1 MSWSTMSDA
10 DGDAQ
15 AAPANGM
22 LTARS
27 LIWPPGFTPVSRS
40 QSMSAQTAALLPRAS
55 RPVDRRRHQRVAVAL
70 LGRYMLTSRQEFPCQ
85 SVDMSPGGLR
95 LVAPVKGLIGER
107 IVVYLEHVGRIEGQV
122 VRHTDLGLALTVTA
136 TARKRDK
143 LASQL
148 TWIANRHALG
158 LPEDRRHER
167 IVPRQTVVSLAIG
180 DAGPLAARLI
190 DVSLSGAALSLI
202 ERPAIGTP
210 VVIGKTPGR
219 VVRHFEG
226 GVAVEFMLPLSPDR
240 FDENIVL

>member
-1 MSWSTMSDA
+1 
-10 DGDAQ
+10 
-15 AAPANGM
+15 
-22 LTARS
+22 
-27 LIWPPGFTPVSRS
+27 
-40 QSMSAQTAALLPRAS
+40 MSAQTGALLPRAS

-95 LVAPVKGLIGER
+95 LIAPVKGLIGER
-107 IVVYLEHVGRIEGQV
+107 IVVYLEHVGRVEGQV
-122 VRHTDLGLALTVTA
+122 VRHTELGLALSIAA

-148 TWIANRHALG
+148 TWLANRHTLG

-167 IVPRQTVVSLAIG
+167 IVPRQTAVSVVVG

-190 DVSLSGAALSLI
+190 DVSLSGAAVSLV
-202 ERPAIGTP
+202 EQPAIGTP
-210 VVIGKTPGR
+210 VTVGKTPGR
-219 VVRHFEG
+219 IVRHFEG
-226 GVAVEFMLPLSPDR
+226 GVAVEFMLPLSPDL